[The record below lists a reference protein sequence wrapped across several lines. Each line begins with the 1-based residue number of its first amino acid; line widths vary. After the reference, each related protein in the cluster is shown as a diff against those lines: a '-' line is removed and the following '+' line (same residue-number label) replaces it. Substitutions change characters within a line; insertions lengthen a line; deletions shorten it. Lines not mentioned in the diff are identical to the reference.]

1 MKTHKLL
8 VGQKAIAISGTVAI
22 TAYGRQACVT
32 MLWEMVNTR
41 QTVRTRTFDQLI
53 SKEIKVIT
61 EKCLYLL
68 RRIPLLRMIWL
79 VY

>member
-32 MLWEMVNTR
+32 ML
-41 QTVRTRTFDQLI
+41 
-53 SKEIKVIT
+53 
-61 EKCLYLL
+61 
-68 RRIPLLRMIWL
+68 
-79 VY
+79 